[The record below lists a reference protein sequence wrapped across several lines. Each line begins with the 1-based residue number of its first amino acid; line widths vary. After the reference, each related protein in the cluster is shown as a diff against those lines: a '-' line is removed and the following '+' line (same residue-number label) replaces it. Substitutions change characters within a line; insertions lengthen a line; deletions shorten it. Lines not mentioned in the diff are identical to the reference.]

1 MRKILTLKPN
11 DFLKIHFANPAK
23 IVKRKKGFTMVELV
37 VVIAILSIL
46 AAIAIPVV
54 ASSTKNSIISKAKTN
69 AHTIEH
75 AFKEADA
82 AAAMCDTTIYAN
94 ADDNNIKISEV
105 VDANK
110 LKNVIA
116 PENLFNT
123 KYYPVFCKSKVY
135 FACDSNNDGKF
146 DTNDKDIDGTPLP
159 DDAISLYDP
168 VNNCI
173 IEDEICNLPI
183 R

>member
-1 MRKILTLKPN
+1 MRKFGTLGSNK
-11 DFLKIHFANPAK
+11 FMQIESTNPAK
-23 IVKRKKGFTMVELV
+23 SLKSKKGFTMVELV
-37 VVIAILSIL
+37 VVVAILAVL

-54 ASSTKNSIISKAKTN
+54 ASSTKSSIVNKAKTN

-82 AAAMCDTTIYAN
+82 AAAMGDTTTYAN
-94 ADDNNIKISEV
+94 ADNNNIKISEV
-105 VDANK
+105 VKANK
-110 LKNVIA
+110 LDDVIA

-123 KYYPVFCKSKVY
+123 KYYPVFCKSRVY
-135 FACDSNNDGKF
+135 FACDLNNDGKF
-146 DTNDKDIDGTPLP
+146 DTNDKDIDGNLLP
-159 DDAISLYDP
+159 DNAISLYDP